1 MCSVLTM
8 CSLGAHRSHRL
19 KSVLC
24 HEGEGIIWVAAPTTK
39 TLAENGIQSIVHTTD
54 DLLTRKDDGR
64 ALGVGDGQC
73 SLNHGRCRAGKY
85 QTRGWTCWLVNWLVE
100 WLVRW
105 LNMADLSREWFQMIV
120 AWDQLIQTVHSHS
133 SYSRKRKDTHCA
145 QQLDVVA
152 VVYIIMAKAMK
163 NSHNNGT
170 V

>member
-1 MCSVLTM
+1 MANAASIT
-8 CSLGAHRSHRL
+8 A
-19 KSVLC
+19 
-24 HEGEGIIWVAAPTTK
+24 VAE
-39 TLAENGIQSIVHTTD
+39 LENIKQE
-54 DLLTRKDDGR
+54 
-64 ALGVGDGQC
+64 VG
-73 SLNHGRCRAGKY
+73 HV
-85 QTRGWTCWLVNWLVE
+85 GWLIGWLVV
-100 WLVRW
+100 W
-105 LNMADLSREWFQMIV
+105 LNMADLSREWCVVFV